1 VGKERIEL
9 KWTPSTGSLRGYKVY
24 RDGKQIGEVT
34 TPAFIDTDITEG
46 EIYIYAV
53 TAVDIFGEESGQSNL
68 VTVTVE
74 KKEKPVLIV
83 PTDIVAEATGQRTK
97 VDIGTAYVE
106 NMPDAD
112 VSNNAPEDY
121 PLGVTDGCL
130 DSKRQRRQCYCFW
143 RTKVTVVDT
152 TPPELMVPMDTTVE
166 TTEEKVSVVLGEASA
181 YDLVDGVV
189 DVTNDAPDLYP
200 VGTTIVTFTAV
211 DSQGNKV
218 SKL

>member
-1 VGKERIEL
+1 VDGTLQGMLKANSEGLFSTSLGLNAGSHEIYVTAFNKYGTQSEPSEEYTVKIKGRYTQTPTAPTDLEAVYVGKERIEL

-121 PLGVTDGCL
+121 PLGVT
-130 DSKRQRRQCYCFW
+130 
-143 RTKVTVVDT
+143 TVVW
-152 TPPELMVPMDTTVE
+152 TVKDKE
-166 TTEEKVSVVLGEASA
+166 GNV
-181 YDLVDGVV
+181 
-189 DVTNDAPDLYP
+189 
-200 VGTTIVTFTAV
+200 IV
-211 DSQGNKV
+211 
-218 SKL
+218 